1 MIRDQSVQ
9 ISDPDHSFRE
19 PAPDQDPAV
28 SVLQIHVVMGLS
40 PVVADEQHQQRSL
53 APDLVTVEPEGGP
66 RRANGSVLEP
76 VARRHAIPP
85 VVSPPGSR

>member
-40 PVVADEQHQQRSL
+40 PVVPEKQH
-53 APDLVTVEPEGGP
+53 
-66 RRANGSVLEP
+66 
-76 VARRHAIPP
+76 
-85 VVSPPGSR
+85 SRPTFHSTNSGTSSM